1 MKRIYPYL
9 NYSPIHEAHLPAISK
24 LVAHPYLL
32 SCGYM
37 HYVINKFNYGVDKPQ
52 SSLHQNFLEI
62 RKKILREQ
70 N

>member
-1 MKRIYPYL
+1 MKRIYP
-9 NYSPIHEAHLPAISK
+9 AISK
-24 LVAHPYLL
+24 LFAHPYLL

-37 HYVINKFNYGVDKPQ
+37 DYVINKCNYGVDKPQ
-52 SSLHQNFLEI
+52 SSLHQNFLKI